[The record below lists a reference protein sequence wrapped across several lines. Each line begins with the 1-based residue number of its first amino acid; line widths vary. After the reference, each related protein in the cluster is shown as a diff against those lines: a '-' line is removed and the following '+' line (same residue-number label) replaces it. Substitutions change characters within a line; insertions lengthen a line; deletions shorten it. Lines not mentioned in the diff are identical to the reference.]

1 MQPPPL
7 PLVCVCAPKGLH
19 PLLQETL
26 ECGRTASRSR
36 RQRLSY
42 VLCDSDET
50 HAHRGATPKEGSEE
64 APREEPKTPY
74 STNQLDIFESLG
86 FPKGELHSQQDQ
98 AEADTSQPEKCVS
111 ARVLFPV
118 DAPGLLRR
126 EKGPQRKKIVA
137 IDQLV
142 NKGFLKHDWMQR
154 MRTERPSCLILCFD
168 LRKVYEAEPCCCAAG
183 SGSASTPRS
192 AASSDDA
199 RTGQS
204 SSVGVVSPSS
214 ATSNGGPRAPAER
227 RWGPQEE
234 DIAAAE
240 AEAMAAIEF
249 FRDRLQRRLVIPK
262 MIVFVILPAGMEDP
276 QSAVGFLKRLNPA
289 DIAAIFITCGV
300 DDLKT
305 KLEKLEQVSFECS
318 VEYYEN
324 EARRY
329 RKQTQVT
336 FKGDRSQTS
345 AFHVYQTRCLIK
357 AGYMLEFAQQPHAAM
372 KSYITAW
379 QFLTTYA
386 QMAQALERMTV
397 CNLISVRM
405 YPMYFKANEP
415 AKAAHHARE
424 HRAVLRENIPESPL
438 QGYLLPLWL
447 AQLHQLLAH
456 LCEEALQA
464 NPSALDTR
472 DVWQLAGF
480 HYQAAARYLQHVRS
494 WIKTAKTVNPPP
506 SMKGGLCVPS
516 PWLGRPDS
524 LQHGVS
530 AFATSNPQDLAAA
543 AAAAQEEVFLRFIF
557 FFNEAQVLTLA
568 SHLLSKAHIAYK
580 LVRGYRSCPVL
591 ACELADAMFDGRRM
605 MTARQLYFT
614 LATAFA
620 SYTYGSQE
628 DDGAAALAPL
638 AGAAAASRLTETTDT
653 DMPGFAPT
661 HFGSSGDS
669 QAFLETQPTIATQDW
684 WPLYRYVL
692 ARLTLCISY
701 LLGVPPADFLYE
713 IARVDP
719 RFSAMIGE
727 QAAAGQQS
735 EGRLYDSLPPAT
747 PSSAVC
753 SAEPPRAPSDEA
765 VTENCHVALKAAFEM
780 LNLLALREDR
790 EDPDGS
796 KRKQMHEF
804 ILTLFPRLNRL
815 QVPRNQQGF
824 VLYVEL
830 HAVVVWTAFGSE
842 LHLEPSLLGNGR
854 HPGSDNKDHQAGA
867 AGTASSDL
875 LLVGTLCYQHSLGFD
890 LAVLSAAE
898 LVTSFGKKASCVLK
912 ASMDTGQRLPPA
924 GEGEPSGHSQP
935 ASVLLVHGALS
946 SCQLMVDR
954 QAMREISGSKLHCLH
969 LWWAECPR
977 VCFQLATLCC
987 LDSEASVHFKG
998 AAEPLP
1004 VPCGRWPPP
1013 LRRVLL
1019 LHKLYVPPP
1028 PLWEIGC
1035 SKLAKPFL
1043 PSLSL
1048 SKDTFK
1054 LASVGL
1060 SYSKHLWIGELAP
1073 YIVQLTV
1080 REAKAFPRL
1089 TVWLQCTAHEL
1100 KAATEPTQEAGRL
1113 LEDEFEAFAI
1123 DSVDAEKKDLLTSI
1137 SKACMGTHV
1146 PGDLQN
1152 EGPRDQLLRPRLLR
1166 VSASKAARMSLVLR
1180 KTHVDAELDHQ
1191 ASESSS
1197 AGGPAV
1203 VPFVFDLREQHSLL
1217 LDAERA
1223 SALVEVDASVDSS
1236 VTSFSASPLN
1246 SDQESKVVCLPL
1258 LIRLQR
1264 AGTFQV
1270 RVTLDVEVDE
1280 VAQRLTAASAV
1291 ECQRALQLFSS
1302 LVSLPLVCTGEAR
1315 AARCLTLTNVS
1326 KIPLQLSTAK
1336 LTSAEEQ
1343 GGSPDSPGTPPDH
1356 HQSLMTSGL
1365 PCILLSNE
1373 SWSCIMKL
1381 KPSKHQTALLLKYNR
1396 TAEHLPF
1403 PFRCMDVGI
1412 TDNLTLAHLP
1422 SLVKPVAQQYLDIS
1436 VTHPISSS
1444 VGEPFIFSAALKN
1457 QTWSAMELVVCLT
1470 YPHGSGSN
1478 TRDPPGQNSMTISA
1492 DCPFMVSGQLQTQII
1507 ILPQSTKP
1515 LHWTLVPSRPG
1526 SFELPTVWVEA
1537 TAKEQAPALAVGAPV
1552 TGTTGEHEGPTT
1564 WKCASDPVHVV
1575 VFSKA

>member
-1 MQPPPL
+1 MMS
-7 PLVCVCAPKGLH
+7 
-19 PLLQETL
+19 LQHT
-26 ECGRTASRSR
+26 R
-36 RQRLSY
+36 
-42 VLCDSDET
+42 V
-50 HAHRGATPKEGSEE
+50 HRDATPKEAFEDAS
-64 APREEPKTPY
+64 PPEEPRTPY

-86 FPKGELHSQQDQ
+86 FPDGELHFQQDQ
-98 AEADTSQPEKCVS
+98 GETDAPHPDECVS

-118 DAPGLLRR
+118 DAPGVLRR

-154 MRTERPSCLILCFD
+154 MRTKRPSCLILCFD
-168 LRKVYEAEPCCCAAG
+168 LRKVYDAEPCCCACCTSGAPVSEGSTREPCSSSSHVCCTRDGCRRSSSREGAAG

-192 AASSDDA
+192 AARSEHA

-204 SSVGVVSPSS
+204 SSAETVSPSS

-227 RWGPQEE
+227 RGGPQEE

-249 FRDRLQRRLVIPK
+249 FRDRLQRRLVVPK

-456 LCEEALQA
+456 LCEEAMHA

-524 LQHGVS
+524 LQHGIS

-568 SHLLSKAHIAYK
+568 SHLLSKAHIAFK

-620 SYTYGSQE
+620 SHTYGTQE
-628 DDGAAALAPL
+628 GNSAAALAPL
-638 AGAAAASRLTETTDT
+638 TGGAGTNRLTEATDT
-653 DMPGFAPT
+653 DMPD
-661 HFGSSGDS
+661 FGPNRLSSCGDS
-669 QAFLETQPTIATQDW
+669 QAFLETQPAIGTQESLPIGRQTIDEAPPPIEERLRFPPTRKSTGRLIWFVKWAWGDAVARSW

-701 LLGVPPADFLYE
+701 LLGVPPAEFLYK

-719 RFSAMIGE
+719 RFSATIEE
-727 QAAAGQQS
+727 QAATGQQA
-735 EGRLYDSLPPAT
+735 EGKPSDSLPAAT
-747 PSSAVC
+747 PSSVVPV
-753 SAEPPRAPSDEA
+753 AEPPRAPGDEA
-765 VTENCHVALKAAFEM
+765 AAENCHVALKAAFEM

-796 KRKQMHEF
+796 KRKQMHQF
-804 ILTLFPRLNRL
+804 MLTLFPRLNRL
-815 QVPRNQQGF
+815 QPTQNQQGF
-824 VLYVEL
+824 VLHVDL

-842 LHLEPSLLGNGR
+842 LYLEPSLLSNGR
-854 HPGSDNKDHQAGA
+854 LDPDNKTQAGA
-867 AGTASSDL
+867 ASTASSDL

-898 LVTSFGKKASCVLK
+898 LVTSSGKKASCVLQ
-912 ASMDTGQRLPPA
+912 APIDTGQSVPSA
-924 GEGEPSGHSQP
+924 GKCEPNGHSQP

-946 SCQLMVDR
+946 SCQLFVDR
-954 QAMREISGSKLHCLH
+954 QAMRGISGSKLHCLR

-977 VCFQLATLCC
+977 VCFQLATLCS
-987 LDSEASVHFKG
+987 LDCEASVLHKG
-998 AAEPLP
+998 AAEPLQGSTGSPP

-1013 LRRVLL
+1013 LRRALL
-1019 LHKLYVPPP
+1019 LHKLCVPPP
-1028 PLWEIGC
+1028 PLCEID
-1035 SKLAKPFL
+1035 SLKLTKPFL

-1048 SKDTFK
+1048 SKDTLK

-1060 SYSKHLWIGELAP
+1060 SFSKHSWIGELAP
-1073 YIVQLTV
+1073 YIVRLAV
-1080 REAKAFPRL
+1080 REAKTLPRL

-1100 KAATEPTQEAGRL
+1100 GTAQEPTREGGRL

-1123 DSVDAEKKDLLTSI
+1123 DSVDVENKDLLTLLSR
-1137 SKACMGTHV
+1137 ACMTSHAS
-1146 PGDLQN
+1146 GDLQN
-1152 EGPRDQLLRPRLLR
+1152 GGLQQQLSRPRLLR
-1166 VSASKAARMSLVLR
+1166 VPAAKAARMSLVLT
-1180 KTHVDAELDHQ
+1180 KTQADAELHQ
-1191 ASESSS
+1191 QAADSSS
-1197 AGGPAV
+1197 AGEPAV
-1203 VPFVFDLREQHSLL
+1203 VPFVFDLKEQQSLL
-1217 LDAERA
+1217 LDAEKA
-1223 SALVEVDASVDSS
+1223 LSLVEEGASEDDPSS
-1236 VTSFSASPLN
+1236 SGSPRG
-1246 SDQESKVVCLPL
+1246 SEQESKVVCLPL
-1258 LIRLQR
+1258 LVRLRR
-1264 AGTFQV
+1264 AGMFQV
-1270 RVTLDVEVDE
+1270 RATLDVEVDD

-1291 ECQRALQLFSS
+1291 ECQRALQLHST
-1302 LVSLPLVCTGEAR
+1302 LVSLPSACTDEAR
-1315 AARCLTLTNVS
+1315 AARSLTLTNVS
-1326 KIPLQLSTAK
+1326 KIPLHLSTAK
-1336 LTSAEEQ
+1336 LTSAEAEEQ
-1343 GGSPDSPGTPPDH
+1343 GDPADSSGTPPDH
-1356 HQSLMTSGL
+1356 HQSLVASGL
-1365 PCILLSNE
+1365 PCTLLPNE
-1373 SWSCIMKL
+1373 SWSCIMKV
-1381 KPSKHQTALLLKYNR
+1381 KPSTHPPAAR
-1396 TAEHLPF
+1396 
-1403 PFRCMDVGI
+1403 
-1412 TDNLTLAHLP
+1412 LP
-1422 SLVKPVAQQYLDIS
+1422 SLVKSLAQQYIDIS

-1444 VGEPFIFSAALKN
+1444 VGEPFVFSAALKN
-1457 QTWSAMELVVCLT
+1457 QTWSALELVVCLT
-1470 YPHGSGSN
+1470 YPHGGDAN
-1478 TRDPPGQNSMTISA
+1478 TRDHGGQI
-1492 DCPFMVSGQLQTQII
+1492 
-1507 ILPQSTKP
+1507 
-1515 LHWTLVPSRPG
+1515 SRPG

-1537 TAKEQAPALAVGAPV
+1537 TAKEQAHPAPPVGAAAI
-1552 TGTTGEHEGPTT
+1552 GTTGEHEDLMT

>member
-1 MQPPPL
+1 MPGSEPSL
-7 PLVCVCAPKGLH
+7 SSISGALSTKPLVLRI
-19 PLLQETL
+19 QQ
-26 ECGRTASRSR
+26 RSK
-36 RQRLSY
+36 RLPPAADP
-42 VLCDSDET
+42 LCDVQT
-50 HAHRGATPKEGSEE
+50 RAHRDAIPKEASED
-64 APREEPKTPY
+64 APPEESRTPY

-86 FPKGELHSQQDQ
+86 FPDGELHSQQGQGETD
-98 AEADTSQPEKCVS
+98 APHPEECVS
-111 ARVLFPV
+111 AKVLFPV
-118 DAPGLLRR
+118 DTPGLLRR
-126 EKGPQRKKIVA
+126 EKGPQRKKIVV

-154 MRTERPSCLILCFD
+154 MRTKRPSCLILCFD
-168 LRKVYEAEPCCCAAG
+168 LREVYEAEPCCCACCT
-183 SGSASTPRS
+183 SGAPVSEGLTREPCSSSAHVCCTRDGCRRSMFREGAAASVSGSTPRS
-192 AASSDDA
+192 AARSEHA

-204 SSVGVVSPSS
+204 SSAEIVSPSS
-214 ATSNGGPRAPAER
+214 ATSNGGARAPAEQR
-227 RWGPQEE
+227 TGPQEE

-249 FRDRLQRRLVIPK
+249 FKDRLQRRLVVPK

-318 VEYYEN
+318 VEYYES

-456 LCEEALQA
+456 LCEEAMHA

-494 WIKTAKTVNPPP
+494 WIKMAKTVNPPP

-524 LQHGVS
+524 LQELPFAQHGIS

-568 SHLLSKAHIAYK
+568 SHLLSKAHIAFK

-605 MTARQLYFT
+605 MTARQLYLT

-620 SYTYGSQE
+620 SQTYGTQE
-628 DDGAAALAPL
+628 GDGIAALAPL
-638 AGAAAASRLTETTDT
+638 TGAAGTKRLTEAADT
-653 DMPGFAPT
+653 DMPE
-661 HFGSSGDS
+661 FGPNRLGSCGDS
-669 QAFLETQPTIATQDW
+669 QAFFEAQPTIGTQESLPIGRQTVDEAPPPIEDRLRFPSPRKSTGW

-692 ARLTLCISY
+692 ARLSLCISY
-701 LLGVPPADFLYE
+701 LLGVPPAEFLYR

-719 RFSAMIGE
+719 RFSATIEE
-727 QAAAGQQS
+727 QATTGQQS
-735 EGRLYDSLPPAT
+735 EGKPPNSLPPAT
-747 PSSAVC
+747 TSSVVC
-753 SAEPPRAPSDEA
+753 SAEPPRAPGDEA
-765 VTENCHVALKAAFEM
+765 ATEDCHVALKAAFEM

-796 KRKQMHEF
+796 KRKQMHQF
-804 ILTLFPRLNRL
+804 MLTLFPRLNRL
-815 QVPRNQQGF
+815 QPPQNQQGS
-824 VLYVEL
+824 VLHVDL

-842 LHLEPSLLGNGR
+842 LHLKSSLLNNGR
-854 HPGSDNKDHQAGA
+854 PGPDNKIQAGA
-867 AGTASSDL
+867 ASSASSDL

-898 LVTSFGKKASCVLK
+898 LVTSSGKKASCVLQ
-912 ASMDTGQRLPPA
+912 APMDTGQSVSSA
-924 GEGEPSGHSQP
+924 SKCEISGHSQP
-935 ASVLLVHGALS
+935 ASVMLVHGALS
-946 SCQLMVDR
+946 SCQLLVDR
-954 QAMREISGSKLHCLH
+954 QAMRGISGSKLHCLR

-977 VCFQLATLCC
+977 MCFQLATLCS
-987 LDSEASVHFKG
+987 LDSEASMPYKG
-998 AAEPLP
+998 AAEPLQGFTRSLP

-1013 LRRVLL
+1013 LRRALL
-1019 LHKLYVPPP
+1019 LHKLCIPPP
-1028 PLWEIGC
+1028 PLCEVD
-1035 SKLAKPFL
+1035 SFKLTKPFL

-1048 SKDTFK
+1048 SKDTLM
-1054 LASVGL
+1054 LAPVGL
-1060 SYSKHLWIGELAP
+1060 SSSKHLWIGELAP
-1073 YIVQLTV
+1073 YIVRLAV
-1080 REAKAFPRL
+1080 REAKTFSRL
-1089 TVWLQCTAHEL
+1089 PVWLQCTAHEL
-1100 KAATEPTQEAGRL
+1100 GTAQEPTREGGRL

-1123 DSVDAEKKDLLTSI
+1123 DSVDVENRDLLTLI
-1137 SKACMGTHV
+1137 SSVCMASHAS
-1146 PGDLQN
+1146 GDLQN
-1152 EGPRDQLLRPRLLR
+1152 GGLRDQFPRARLLR
-1166 VSASKAARMSLVLR
+1166 VPATKAARMSLVLA
-1180 KTHVDAELDHQ
+1180 KTHADADLDQQ
-1191 ASESSS
+1191 AAESSS
-1197 AGGPAV
+1197 AGEPAV

-1217 LDAERA
+1217 LNAEKA
-1223 SALVEVDASVDSS
+1223 LSLVEEGSSVDNPSS
-1236 VTSFSASPLN
+1236 SGSPRG
-1246 SDQESKVVCLPL
+1246 SEQESKVVCLPL
-1258 LIRLQR
+1258 LIRLRR
-1264 AGTFQV
+1264 AGIFQV

-1291 ECQRALQLFSS
+1291 ECQRALQLYST
-1302 LVSLPLVCTGEAR
+1302 LVSLPSACSDEAR

-1336 LTSAEEQ
+1336 LASAEEQ
-1343 GGSPDSPGTPPDH
+1343 GGQPD
-1356 HQSLMTSGL
+1356 L
-1365 PCILLSNE
+1365 
-1373 SWSCIMKL
+1373 
-1381 KPSKHQTALLLKYNR
+1381 
-1396 TAEHLPF
+1396 
-1403 PFRCMDVGI
+1403 
-1412 TDNLTLAHLP
+1412 
-1422 SLVKPVAQQYLDIS
+1422 
-1436 VTHPISSS
+1436 
-1444 VGEPFIFSAALKN
+1444 
-1457 QTWSAMELVVCLT
+1457 
-1470 YPHGSGSN
+1470 
-1478 TRDPPGQNSMTISA
+1478 
-1492 DCPFMVSGQLQTQII
+1492 SGQLNNCR
-1507 ILPQSTKP
+1507 S
-1515 LHWTLVPSRPG
+1515 HSV
-1526 SFELPTVWVEA
+1526 VWM
-1537 TAKEQAPALAVGAPV
+1537 LA
-1552 TGTTGEHEGPTT
+1552 
-1564 WKCASDPVHVV
+1564 
-1575 VFSKA
+1575 